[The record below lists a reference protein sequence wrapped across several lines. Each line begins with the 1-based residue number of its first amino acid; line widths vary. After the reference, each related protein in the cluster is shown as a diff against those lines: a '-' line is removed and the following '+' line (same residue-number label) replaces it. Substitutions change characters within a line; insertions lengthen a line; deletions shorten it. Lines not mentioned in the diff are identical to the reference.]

1 MSVSKD
7 VIKRCLISKQREVDE
22 AMIVNRPINFED
34 NGNYV
39 IVGVRHSGKSYLLYQ
54 RVRQLQ
60 AAGIG
65 WDEILFV
72 DFEDERLA
80 EFQTEDFESL
90 LEAHLELHGKKP
102 IVFLDE
108 VQNIPH
114 WDKFVRRLAD
124 SKYRVYVTGSN
135 AKMLSKDV
143 ATTLGGRFFILDAYP
158 YSFKEYLAAQQ
169 VEMTEHWEYDTI
181 QRSEVKR
188 HLNEY
193 FYYGGLPE
201 ILLFK
206 NKRAMLSSLYQ
217 KIYLGDICAR
227 NNIKNDRV
235 MNILIKKMAE
245 SVKQPLSFNRL
256 KNVIVAAGAP
266 ISVPTTID
274 YAGFAADSWLILP
287 MRNEIG
293 KLTEKES
300 QKKYYFIDNGL
311 LNLFLMNSESSL
323 LENMVAVELCRRYG
337 KENVFY
343 LNADKEIDFIIPEE
357 KLAIQVSYSIKD
369 QMTWDRE
376 VPPLVKYAK
385 GHQGWKC
392 QLITYDEESLEEGIP
407 VVPVWKWLLGKCSY
421 LINPHII

>member
-1 MSVSKD
+1 MSISKD
-7 VIKRCLISKQREVDE
+7 VIKQCLISKQREVDE
-22 AMIVNRPINFED
+22 AVIVNRPIDFEE

-39 IVGVRHSGKSYLLYQ
+39 IVGVRHAGKSYLLYQ

-60 AAGIG
+60 AAGMG

-80 EFQTEDFESL
+80 EFQTEDFNSL
-90 LEAHLELHGKKP
+90 LEAHLELYGKKP
-102 IVFLDE
+102 VVFLDE

-124 SKYRVYVTGSN
+124 AKYRVYVTGSN
-135 AKMLSKDV
+135 AKMLSKEV
-143 ATTLGGRFFILDAYP
+143 ATTLGGRFFIYDAYP
-158 YSFKEYLAAQQ
+158 YSFSEYLAALQG
-169 VEMTEHWEYDTI
+169 ELKEHWEYDTI

-201 ILLFK
+201 ILSFK

-235 MNILIKKMAE
+235 LNILIKKMAE
-245 SVKQPLSFNRL
+245 SVRQPLSFNRL
-256 KNVIVAAGAP
+256 KNVIVATGSP

-274 YAGFAADSWLILP
+274 YVAYAADSWLILP
-287 MRNEIG
+287 MENEVG
-293 KLTEKES
+293 KLTEKET

-311 LNLFLMNSESSL
+311 LNLFLMNAETSL

-337 KENVFY
+337 KTNVLY
-343 LNADKEIDFIIPEE
+343 LNVDKEIDFIVPER
-357 KLAIQVSYSIKD
+357 KMAIQVSYSIAD
-369 QMTWDRE
+369 QVTRDRE
-376 VPPLVKYAK
+376 MQPLVKYAK
-385 GHQGWKC
+385 AHRDWNC
-392 QLITYDEESLEEGIP
+392 MLITYDEEGVEQGVP
-407 VVPVWKWLLGKCSY
+407 VVPVWKWLLGC
-421 LINPHII
+421 

>member
-1 MSVSKD
+1 MGISKD
-7 VIKRCLISKQREVDE
+7 VIKQCMISKQREVDE
-22 AMIVNRPINFED
+22 AMIVNRPIDFED

-39 IVGVRHSGKSYLLYQ
+39 VVGVRHVGKTYLLYQ

-80 EFQTEDFESL
+80 EFQTEDFDGL
-90 LEAHLELHGKKP
+90 LEAHLELYGKKP
-102 IVFLDE
+102 M
-108 VQNIPH
+108 
-114 WDKFVRRLAD
+114 
-124 SKYRVYVTGSN
+124 TGSN
-135 AKMLSKDV
+135 AKMLSKEV
-143 ATTLGGRFFILDAYP
+143 ATTLGGRFFIYDAYP
-158 YSFKEYLAAQQ
+158 YSMKEYLAAQH
-169 VEMTEHWEYDTI
+169 VVLKEHWEYDTI

-188 HLNEY
+188 HLHEY

-201 ILLFK
+201 ILSFK

-245 SVKQPLSFNRL
+245 NVKQPLSFNRL
-256 KNVIVAAGAP
+256 KNVIVATGAP

-274 YAGFAADSWLILP
+274 YVGYAADSWLILP
-287 MRNEIG
+287 MQNEVG
-293 KLTEKES
+293 KLTEKEL
-300 QKKYYFIDNGL
+300 QKKYYFVDNGL

-323 LENMVAVELCRRYG
+323 MENMVAVELCRRYG
-337 KENVFY
+337 KDNVYY
-343 LNADKEIDFIIPEE
+343 LNADKEIDFIVPEE

-369 QMTWDRE
+369 PMTRERE
-376 VPPLVKYAK
+376 VPPLVKYAQK
-385 GHQGWKC
+385 RQDWKC
-392 QLITYDEESLEEGIP
+392 LLITYDEESIEEGIS
-407 VVPVWKWLLGKCSY
+407 VVPVWRWLLEE
-421 LINPHII
+421 

>member
-1 MSVSKD
+1 MSISKD
-7 VIKRCLISKQREVDE
+7 VIKQCLISKQREVDE
-22 AMIVNRPINFED
+22 AVIVNRPIDFEE

-39 IVGVRHSGKSYLLYQ
+39 IVGVRHAGKSYLLYQ

-60 AAGIG
+60 AAGMG

-80 EFQTEDFESL
+80 EFQTEDFNSL
-90 LEAHLELHGKKP
+90 LEAHLELYGKKP
-102 IVFLDE
+102 VVFLDE

-124 SKYRVYVTGSN
+124 AKYRVYVTGSN
-135 AKMLSKDV
+135 AKMLSKEV
-143 ATTLGGRFFILDAYP
+143 ATTLGGRFFIYDAYP
-158 YSFKEYLAAQQ
+158 YSFSEYLAALQ
-169 VEMTEHWEYDTI
+169 VELKEHWEYDTI

-201 ILLFK
+201 ILSFK

-235 MNILIKKMAE
+235 LNILIKKMAE
-245 SVKQPLSFNRL
+245 SVRQPLSFNRL
-256 KNVIVAAGAP
+256 KNVIVATGSP

-274 YAGFAADSWLILP
+274 YVAYAADSWLILP
-287 MRNEIG
+287 MENEVG
-293 KLTEKES
+293 KLTEKET

-311 LNLFLMNSESSL
+311 LNLFLMNAETSL

-337 KENVFY
+337 KTNVLY
-343 LNADKEIDFIIPEE
+343 LNVDKEIDFIVPER
-357 KLAIQVSYSIKD
+357 KMAIQVSYSIAD
-369 QMTWDRE
+369 QVTRDRE
-376 VPPLVKYAK
+376 MQPLVKYAK
-385 GHQGWKC
+385 AHRDWNC
-392 QLITYDEESLEEGIP
+392 MLITYDEEGMEQGVP
-407 VVPVWKWLLGKCSY
+407 VVPVWKWLLGC
-421 LINPHII
+421 

>member
-1 MSVSKD
+1 MSISKD
-7 VIKRCLISKQREVDE
+7 IIKQCLMNKQREIDE
-22 AMIVNRPINFED
+22 AEIVNRPIEFEP

-39 IVGVRHSGKSYLLYQ
+39 IVGVRHAGKSYMLYQ

-60 AAGIG
+60 AEGKG
-65 WDEILFV
+65 WDEILFI

-80 EFQTEDFESL
+80 EFQAEDFNSL
-90 LEAHLELHGKKP
+90 LEAHLELYGKKP
-102 IVFLDE
+102 VVFLDE
-108 VQNIPH
+108 VQNIPY

-124 SKYRVYVTGSN
+124 AKYHVYVTGSN

-158 YSFKEYLAAQQ
+158 YSLKEYLTAQH
-169 VEMTEHWEYDTI
+169 VELKEHWQYDTV

-201 ILLFK
+201 ILSFN

-227 NNIKNDRV
+227 NKIKNERV

-256 KNVIVAAGAP
+256 KNIIVSTGSP

-274 YAGFAADSWLILP
+274 YAGFAADSWLVLP
-287 MRNEIG
+287 MENEVG
-293 KLTEKES
+293 KLAEKEM

-311 LNLFLMNSESSL
+311 LNLFLINPDTSL
-323 LENMVAVELCRRYG
+323 LENMVAIELCRRYG
-337 KENVFY
+337 KDNVFY
-343 LNADKEIDFIIPEE
+343 LHVDKEIDFLVPDA
-357 KLAIQVSYSIKD
+357 KLAIQTSYSIKD
-369 QMTWDRE
+369 LSTKDRE
-376 VPPLVKYAK
+376 IPPLVKYSK
-385 GHQGWKC
+385 QHPDWQC
-392 QLITYDEESLEEGIP
+392 FLISYDEETTEDGID
-407 VVPVWKWLLGKCSY
+407 VIPVWKWLLS
-421 LINPHII
+421 

>member
-1 MSVSKD
+1 MSISKD
-7 VIKRCLISKQREVDE
+7 VIKQCLISKQREIDE
-22 AMIVNRPINFED
+22 AIIVSRSIDFEE

-39 IVGVRHSGKSYLLYQ
+39 IVGVRHTGKSYLLYQ

-60 AAGIG
+60 AAGMG

-80 EFQTEDFESL
+80 EFQTEDFNSL
-90 LEAHLELHGKKP
+90 LEAHLELYGKKP
-102 IVFLDE
+102 VVFLDE
-108 VQNIPH
+108 VQNILH

-124 SKYRVYVTGSN
+124 AKYQVYVTGSN
-135 AKMLSKDV
+135 AKMLSKEV
-143 ATTLGGRFFILDAYP
+143 ATTLGGRFFIYDAYP
-158 YSFKEYLAAQQ
+158 YSLKEYLAAQQ
-169 VEMTEHWEYDTI
+169 VELKANWEYDTL

-188 HLNEY
+188 YLNEY

-201 ILLFK
+201 ILSFK

-256 KNVIVAAGAP
+256 KNVIVATGAA
-266 ISVPTTID
+266 ISVPTAID
-274 YAGFAADSWLILP
+274 YAGFVADSWLILP
-287 MRNEIG
+287 MENEIG
-293 KLTEKES
+293 KLAEKES

-311 LNLFLMNSESSL
+311 LNLFLMNAETTL

-337 KENVFY
+337 KENVYF
-343 LNADKEIDFIIPEE
+343 LNAEREIDFVIPDER
-357 KLAIQVSYSIKD
+357 LAIQVSYSIKEKA
-369 QMTWDRE
+369 TWDRE
-376 VPPLVKYAK
+376 VPPLVKYAR
-385 GHQGWKC
+385 GHADWKC
-392 QLITYDEESLEEGIP
+392 LLITYDEESTEQGIR
-407 VVPVWKWLLGKCSY
+407 VIPVWKWLLE
-421 LINPHII
+421 

>member
-256 KNVIVAAGAP
+256 KNVIVATGAP

-274 YAGFAADSWLILP
+274 YSGYAADSWLILP
-287 MRNEIG
+287 IQNEMG

-337 KENVFY
+337 KENVYY

-357 KLAIQVSYSIKD
+357 KLAIQVSYSTKD

-392 QLITYDEESLEEGIP
+392 LLITYDEEGNEEGISIM
-407 VVPVWKWLLGKCSY
+407 PVWKWLLR
-421 LINPHII
+421 

>member
-7 VIKRCLISKQREVDE
+7 VIKRCLISKQREIDE

-300 QKKYYFIDNGL
+300 QKKYYLIDNGL

-369 QMTWDRE
+369 QMTRERE

-385 GHQGWKC
+385 GHQDWKC
-392 QLITYDEESLEEGIP
+392 LLITYDEESIEEGIS
-407 VVPVWKWLLGKCSY
+407 VVPVWKWLVKM
-421 LINPHII
+421 

>member
-1 MSVSKD
+1 MSISKD
-7 VIKRCLISKQREVDE
+7 IIKQCLMNKQREIDE
-22 AMIVNRPINFED
+22 VEIVNRPIEFEP

-39 IVGVRHSGKSYLLYQ
+39 IVGVRHAGKSYMLYQ

-60 AAGIG
+60 AEGKG
-65 WDEILFV
+65 WDDILFI
-72 DFEDERLA
+72 DFEDERVA
-80 EFQTEDFESL
+80 EFQAEDFNSL
-90 LEAHLELHGKKP
+90 LEVHLELYGKKP
-102 IVFLDE
+102 VVFLDE
-108 VQNIPH
+108 VQNIPY

-124 SKYRVYVTGSN
+124 AKYRVYVTGSN

-158 YSFKEYLAAQQ
+158 YSLKEYLTAQH
-169 VEMTEHWEYDTI
+169 VELKEHWQYDTV

-188 HLNEY
+188 HLSEY

-201 ILLFK
+201 ILSFK

-227 NNIKNDRV
+227 NKIKNERV

-256 KNVIVAAGAP
+256 KNIIVSTGSA

-274 YAGFAADSWLILP
+274 YASFTSDSWLVLP
-287 MRNEIG
+287 IENEVG
-293 KLTEKES
+293 KLTEKET

-311 LNLFLMNSESSL
+311 LNLFLTNPDTSL

-337 KENVFY
+337 KDNVFY
-343 LNADKEIDFIIPEE
+343 LHTDQEIDFLVPDA
-357 KLAIQVSYSIKD
+357 KLAIQVSYSIKE
-369 QMTWDRE
+369 QSTKDRE
-376 VPPLVKYAK
+376 IPPLVKSSK
-385 GHQGWKC
+385 SHPDWQC
-392 QLITYDEESLEEGIP
+392 FLISYDEETIEDGINII
-407 VVPVWKWLLGKCSY
+407 PVWKWLLS
-421 LINPHII
+421 